1 MNWVVTCTKCRSS
14 YVYESGQGLPDMC
27 STCSEKGKKEVKKF
41 LEREQKRKEMLM
53 VSTVEI
59 PDRKII
65 KTLGIVSHQQIFG
78 MSLLKELNFEKF
90 NGGISLSWTEKVNDG
105 REMSLQSIKDEA
117 IELGGNAVVG
127 VDMFDQVLGVHNDMI
142 MMLVGVKGT
151 AVVVD

>member
-1 MNWVVTCTKCRSS
+1 
-14 YVYESGQGLPDMC
+14 
-27 STCSEKGKKEVKKF
+27 
-41 LEREQKRKEMLM
+41 M

-142 MMLVGVKGT
+142 MMLAGVKGT